1 MEILKTLLWIIQI
14 VSAISVIILVLLQ
27 QGKGADA
34 GATFGSGGSSSLF
47 GASGSANFLS
57 RSTAVGA
64 VIFFVTTLVLVLIS
78 SSGRVGDLGVMA
90 SMTNGGKASASQVVS
105 SGVLASQPAVV
116 SKKATTKKEAGNQIP
131 D

>member
-1 MEILKTLLWIIQI
+1 MEIIKTLLWVIQI

-47 GASGSANFLS
+47 GASGSDNFLS

-64 VIFFVTTLVLVLIS
+64 AIFFVTTLALVLIS
-78 SSGRVGDLGVMA
+78 SNGRVGDLGVMA
-90 SMTNGGKASASQVVS
+90 NMTNASKASASQVVAS
-105 SGVLASQPAVV
+105 QVAASQPST
-116 SKKATTKKEAGNQIP
+116 SKKAATAKKETGNQIP

>member
-64 VIFFVTTLVLVLIS
+64 AIFFITTLVLVLIS
-78 SSGRVGDLGVMA
+78 SNGRVGDLGVMA
-90 SMTNGGKASASQVVS
+90 NMANSAKASASQPVASQVI
-105 SGVLASQPAVV
+105 ASQPAVV
-116 SKKATTKKEAGNQIP
+116 SKKATTKKETGNQIP